1 LFEQLTLEKNAYYC
15 RINDSRTYLPEY
27 LPDGHFIRKGH
38 LPIGYLPD
46 GHLPDGH

>member
-15 RINDSRTYLPEY
+15 RINDSEY
-27 LPDGHFIRKGH
+27 LPDGHLIRKGH